1 MSEIRANTIK
11 SEDGTGAVQFPNGQV
26 ITGVTTATSFSGS
39 VAATNLTGTIADARF
54 PATLPAASGVNLTAL
69 NAANLASGT
78 VPTARLGTGTANNT
92 VHLRGDGTWA
102 AAGGGKI
109 RQIVSSSTTTQA
121 STTSSEVDSNL
132 TGNITPAAATS
143 RIFVFVTQWVYADTG
158 GSESRFGVGLRLYRS
173 WDNSS
178 WNSIL
183 TSQLG
188 NDQGNTNNSQWLR
201 MNNIMIEED
210 SMSSWSSGA
219 VYYKTTIGRYQAN
232 TSNVHAQNEGKKS
245 WMHLME
251 VTP

>member
-54 PATLPAASGVNLTAL
+54 PATLPAVSGVNLTAL
-69 NAANLASGT
+69 NAANLGSGT

-121 STTSSEVDSNL
+121 STTSSYVDSNL
-132 TGNITPAAATS
+132 AGSITPAATTS
-143 RIFVFVTQWVYADTG
+143 RIIVFVAQWVYADTG
-158 GSESRFGVGLRLYRS
+158 GSESRFGVGLSLQRS

-178 WNSIL
+178 WNDIL
-183 TSQLG
+183 ASNLG
-188 NDQGNTNNSQWLR
+188 NDQGNTNNSQWLQS
-201 MNNIMIEED
+201 NCIMIEED

-219 VYYKTTIGRYQAN
+219 VYYKTRITRFQGN
-232 TSNVHAQNEGKKS
+232 TNNVNAQNGGKRS
-245 WMHLME
+245 WMYLME